1 MVLGNYYLTMEEA
14 GREGEG
20 MVFKDRDEAV
30 MALRNGYVHLHTRV
44 GIATIA

>member
-30 MALRNGYVHLHTRV
+30 MALRNGYVHYIRV
-44 GIATIA
+44 LGLQRIV

>member
-20 MVFKDRDEAV
+20 MVFKDRDET
-30 MALRNGYVHLHTRV
+30 GYGLP
-44 GIATIA
+44 